1 MNIFYDFLDSNKNYD
16 RLRDSIKENKT
27 PVLAT
32 GVVDGQKTHLI
43 AGITNDVHKSNLVI
57 THSELKAKEIY
68 NDLKFFLKDKV
79 VLYPAKDIIFYWA
92 DVKSMD
98 IIKERFNI
106 ISRLINNEEI
116 TVVVTVEAL

>member
-43 AGITNDVHKSNLVI
+43 AGITNDVFRCCRR
-57 THSELKAKEIY
+57 SE
-68 NDLKFFLKDKV
+68 NSFDC
-79 VLYPAKDIIFYWA
+79 
-92 DVKSMD
+92 
-98 IIKERFNI
+98 R
-106 ISRLINNEEI
+106 NNK
-116 TVVVTVEAL
+116 

>member
-1 MNIFYDFLDSNKNYD
+1 MNIFYDFLDNNKNYD

-106 ISRLINNEEI
+106 ISRC
-116 TVVVTVEAL
+116 V

>member
-57 THSELKAKEIY
+57 THSELKAKKYIM
-68 NDLKFFLKDKV
+68 
-79 VLYPAKDIIFYWA
+79 I
-92 DVKSMD
+92 
-98 IIKERFNI
+98 
-106 ISRLINNEEI
+106 
-116 TVVVTVEAL
+116 